1 MDDGTVFEAIEQLP
15 AGAAVSHAAARL
27 APTSIVIPAVNEA
40 ENLPYIL
47 TAIPSLP
54 DIMEVVLVDGNST
67 DHTVSVA
74 QRCLPSIRIVHQN
87 GRGKSDAIR
96 CGVAAAA
103 GDYVLVMD
111 ADGSHDPADIPRFI
125 ECARSGHDLVKGSR
139 YLPGGGSEDHTPLR
153 RVLVWVTD
161 VVANILWGSRF
172 TDIVF
177 GMLLMH
183 RQSFLDLGLTSNGF
197 SLETQTMARAKRRG
211 YRIVEIP
218 IVEKSRLAG
227 VSRLHVVRDGWY
239 IGSTV
244 FVEFFHRVTRE
255 AFMRRPVPHGVEVV
269 SESE

>member
-1 MDDGTVFEAIEQLP
+1 MTPEGRDDGTVARV
-15 AGAAVSHAAARL
+15 AA
-27 APTSIVIPAVNEA
+27 TSIVIPSLNEA
-40 ENLPYIL
+40 ENLPHIL
-47 TAIPSLP
+47 PAIPSSP
-54 DIMEVVLVDGNST
+54 EIVEIVLVDGNSA

-74 QRCLPSIRIVHQN
+74 QRCLPGIRIIHQD
-87 GRGKSDAIR
+87 GKGKSDAIR
-96 CGVAAAA
+96 CGVAAAR

-111 ADGSHDPADIPRFI
+111 ADGSHDPVDIPRFI
-125 ECARSGHDLVKGSR
+125 EFARSGYDLVKGSR
-139 YLPGGGSEDHTPLR
+139 YLRGGGSEDHTPLR

-177 GMLLMH
+177 GMLLMR

-227 VSRLHVVRDGWY
+227 VSRLHVIRDGWY

-255 AFMRRPVPHGVEVV
+255 AFMRRPVGQGVEVV
-269 SESE
+269 PESE